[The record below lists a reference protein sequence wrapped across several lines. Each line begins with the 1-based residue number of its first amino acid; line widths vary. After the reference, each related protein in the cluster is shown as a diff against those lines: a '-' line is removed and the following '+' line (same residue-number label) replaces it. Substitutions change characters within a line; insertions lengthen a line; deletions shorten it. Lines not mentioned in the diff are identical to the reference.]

1 MAFRYSLCVILS
13 TCIVYLFLVP
23 PVMDL
28 PFLPYRSTQQLHFR
42 SLSVC
47 CVLSSVLYMCY
58 LTVTPWEIPL
68 SSFYSWGNWGLEIEL
83 KYFIQGLPAQR
94 SNPPEM
100 RHAGLREESMRY
112 IQIFPYSEAFDSEIH
127 THLGVGKK
135 GLVSCLSSSQRDF
148 NVLWF
153 ELSLALGK
161 KQSQAFESWRT
172 VPRGVLR
179 ASLLASRNAIL
190 LVTRWDQIDMF
201 LAFQESFL
209 FPRLRDLRRSAHWFT
224 GSWIA
229 PLGACMSAW
238 VV

>member
-1 MAFRYSLCVILS
+1 MSLWTYCMKAFYVHVSKSYNIQCICSVFLEPSIVHFLSLGPELVLEMAFRYSPCMILS

-23 PVMDL
+23 PLMDL
-28 PFLPYRSTQQLHFR
+28 PFLPHRSAQQLHFR
-42 SLSVC
+42 SLSMC

-58 LTVTPWEIPL
+58 LTVTLWEIPL
-68 SSFYSWGNWGLEIEL
+68 SSFYSWGDWGSEIEL

-172 VPRGVLR
+172 VLRGVLR
-179 ASLLASRNAIL
+179 ALPY
-190 LVTRWDQIDMF
+190 WPPEMQF
-201 LAFQESFL
+201 F
-209 FPRLRDLRRSAHWFT
+209 
-224 GSWIA
+224 
-229 PLGACMSAW
+229 
-238 VV
+238 